1 MPNARLVTAVACAH
15 SLLALIACGDVSSAP
30 SRLKPSGS
38 GLATRDGIE
47 ARRQSSPAVS
57 ASVTW
62 NEIARNYVAAL
73 VVKPNQQANLR
84 SFAYLSLAQYK
95 AVVAANDE
103 DVDNDEGHGRSTHA
117 LPQAAVAGASSAVLS
132 YFFPAGAAGFEAAVR
147 AQDSHHSD
155 FSAGEAIGRAIGA
168 SVIARAKTDRFDA
181 VWTGTIPVGPCR
193 WTGTNPLLPLLGE
206 MRPFFLKSGS
216 QFRPPPP
223 PSCESAEFKA
233 ALAEVRHLSD
243 TRTPEQL
250 AIAQYWAGTTGSLV
264 AGLWNAKVS
273 DLITRHRLSERRA
286 SHALA
291 LTNMAAMDANIAC
304 HDGKYAYWFIRPFQA
319 DPAITTP
326 IGRPNH
332 PSYPS
337 NHACVSGAFAYVLG
351 ALLPSERDQLA
362 QQAQQAAESRLFAG
376 IHYRF
381 DRDAGLKIARE
392 VTAVVLRR
400 SRQNDESVPDR
411 EPEK

>member
-1 MPNARLVTAVACAH
+1 MPNARLVVAVACAQ
-15 SLLALIACGDVSSAP
+15 SLLAVIACGDGVSAP

-38 GLATRDGIE
+38 SSATRNGIE
-47 ARRQSSPAVS
+47 AQQVSSPSTS
-57 ASVTW
+57 ASVAW

-73 VVKPNQQANLR
+73 TVKPNQQANLR
-84 SFAYLSLAQYK
+84 GFAYLSLAQYK

-103 DVDNDEGHGRSTHA
+103 DVNTDEDQGPSTRA
-117 LPQAAVAGASSAVLS
+117 SAQAAVAGASATVLT
-132 YFFPAGAAGFEAAVR
+132 YLFPAGAAGFEAAVR
-147 AQDSHHSD
+147 AEDSRQSD
-155 FSAGEAIGRAIGA
+155 FAAGEAIGRAIGA
-168 SVIARAKTDRFDA
+168 SVIALAKTDRFDA
-181 VWTGTIPVGPCR
+181 VWTGTVPVGPCL
-193 WTGTNPLLPLLGE
+193 WTGTNPLLPLLGQ
-206 MRPFFLKSGS
+206 MRPFFLESGS

-223 PSCESAEFKA
+223 PSCQSAEFKA
-233 ALAEVRHLSD
+233 ALAEVRQLSD

-273 DLITRHRLSERRA
+273 DLITKHRLSERRA
-286 SHALA
+286 ARALA

-337 NHACVSGAFAYVLG
+337 NHACVSGTFAYVLG

-362 QQAQQAAESRLFAG
+362 AQAQQAAESRLYAG

-381 DRDAGLKIARE
+381 DRDAGLKIARQ

-400 SRQNDESVPDR
+400 SGEDDGSSPLP